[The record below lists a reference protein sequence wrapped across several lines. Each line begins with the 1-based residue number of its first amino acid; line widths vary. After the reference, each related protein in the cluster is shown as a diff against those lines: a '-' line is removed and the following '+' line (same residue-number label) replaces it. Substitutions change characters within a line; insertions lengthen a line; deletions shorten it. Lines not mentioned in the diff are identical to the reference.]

1 MMSRHR
7 KPINESVETAANI
20 DHHTQMQTP
29 DRLLRHYLALAELG
43 RDRLPARERLEQELG
58 PELTQ
63 KLLESLS
70 APADER

>member
-1 MMSRHR
+1 MMSRR
-7 KPINESVETAANI
+7 QKPIIENMEAAAKMDN
-20 DHHTQMQTP
+20 HSQMQTP

>member
-1 MMSRHR
+1 MSRRR
-7 KPINESVETAANI
+7 KPMIESVETAAKI

-58 PELTQ
+58 RELTQ

-70 APADER
+70 APADDR

>member
-1 MMSRHR
+1 MSRRR
-7 KPINESVETAANI
+7 KPIIENVEAAANI
-20 DHHTQMQTP
+20 DHDTQMQTP

-58 PELTQ
+58 AELTQ
-63 KLLESLS
+63 QLLESLS